1 MIVKSQLIEQLA
13 KKQPFIEDTEVS
25 SLVNL
30 LLDTMTDAL
39 HQGGRIEVR
48 GFGSFSLRIHKAR
61 KARNPK
67 TGEKIVTE
75 PHYIVHF
82 KVGSTLRAR
91 LNQSRQKVAIQAKS
105 RQEKAVRSIEENT

>member
-13 KKQPFIEDTEVS
+13 KKQPFIEGTEVS

-67 TGEKIVTE
+67 TGEKIVTQGAD
-75 PHYIVHF
+75 VDF
-82 KVGSTLRAR
+82 
-91 LNQSRQKVAIQAKS
+91 VAKITGLSLDAVKALMAEND
-105 RQEKAVRSIEENT
+105 EK